1 MRVSQTEVDKN
12 HQRIVKG
19 ASRLMR
25 KQGIETTSVNDVM
38 KKAGLTH
45 GGFYRHFDSK
55 EALVSASLE
64 DAFDEVI
71 SVIAESYRL
80 LGKKKGAEEYYK
92 YYLSEG
98 HLKHPEMGCPIA
110 ALSMDVARS
119 TASAKSAFA
128 RGFRSAIDKLAQG
141 GDGTSEEDRI
151 IAIRKISMLA
161 GAVMI
166 ARASDAT
173 TAREVLEACRLA
185 EDPQPVSARQ
195 GGPT

>member
-1 MRVSQTEVDKN
+1 MRVSQTEMDKN

-25 KQGIETTSVNDVM
+25 KQGIENTSVNDVM

-64 DAFDEVI
+64 DSFDEVVSLI
-71 SVIAESYRL
+71 
-80 LGKKKGAEEYYK
+80 GQKKGAEEYSEH
-92 YYLSEG
+92 YLSEG
-98 HLKHPEMGCPIA
+98 HVKHPELGCPIA

-119 TASAKSAFA
+119 TVSVKSAFA
-128 RGFRSAIDKLAQG
+128 DGFGRVVEKMAEAEQGSAEGK
-141 GDGTSEEDRI
+141 RI
-151 IAIRKISMLA
+151 AAIRKIAMLA

-166 ARASDAT
+166 ARASDAK
-173 TAREVLEACRLA
+173 TAGAVLAACKDA
-185 EDPQPVSARQ
+185 
-195 GGPT
+195 